1 MTVTDEDVD
10 ANSSLGCEGSSTRTP
25 WWSSPP
31 PSPGRTPRASSTA
44 PYACLPRICGYVHG
58 DASVIKVVDLTSVT
72 VVVSPGAACG
82 ERGLDDGRPGVA
94 APFLSSSEFYRHSAG
109 CWAQ

>member
-1 MTVTDEDVD
+1 MT
-10 ANSSLGCEGSSTRTP
+10 NSSLGCEGSSTRTP
-25 WWSSPP
+25 CGGAHRRHCLGELLEQVQPRLTRAIPGSVVTYTVTP
-31 PSPGRTPRASSTA
+31 PSSRW
-44 PYACLPRICGYVHG
+44 
-58 DASVIKVVDLTSVT
+58 VDLTSVT

-94 APFLSSSEFYRHSAG
+94 APFPSSSEFYRHSAG